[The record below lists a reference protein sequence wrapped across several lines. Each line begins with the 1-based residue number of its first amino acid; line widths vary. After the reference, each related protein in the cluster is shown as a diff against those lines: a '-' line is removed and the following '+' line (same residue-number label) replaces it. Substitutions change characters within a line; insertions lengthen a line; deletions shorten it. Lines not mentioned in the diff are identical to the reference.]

1 MPGCR
6 EVVTHELDGLLVPVR
21 DGEALAKAIARLQDD
36 PALRERLADA
46 GRRKAMERFDER
58 IVVRET
64 LAVYEEMIV

>member
-46 GRRKAMERFDER
+46 GRRKAMEQFDER

>member
-1 MPGCR
+1 MGKHWPR
-6 EVVTHELDGLLVPVR
+6 R
-21 DGEALAKAIARLQDD
+21 SRLQDD

-46 GRRKAMERFDER
+46 GRRKAMEQFDER